1 MFRKRREVAVEEQP
15 RPVTAKVSNVILDN
29 DDDNADDGE
38 EFLIEEAPKDPLEVL
53 EAGEEAAVEA
63 GGQEHGALV
72 QQILETQKELQ
83 DGNKRDKKGVEIV
96 RILLKICICRYL
108 FMYSIDQEREAGV
121 GETNRARDRESTLR
135 EVALK
140 ITNIR

>member
-96 RILLKICICRYL
+96 RILLEIESVDIYLCIL
-108 FMYSIDQEREAGV
+108 
-121 GETNRARDRESTLR
+121 
-135 EVALK
+135 
-140 ITNIR
+140 